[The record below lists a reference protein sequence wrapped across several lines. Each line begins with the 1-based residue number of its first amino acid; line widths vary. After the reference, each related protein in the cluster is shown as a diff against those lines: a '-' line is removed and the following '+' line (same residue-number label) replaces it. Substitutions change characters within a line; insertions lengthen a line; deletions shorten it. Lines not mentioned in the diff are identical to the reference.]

1 MRPLSAGGHREL
13 RAHIS
18 KNLVQLRLIPSQS
31 RARAYSSQRQAARPV
46 RLGQVHN
53 LIQGIPRPAD
63 RYVPVPA
70 WPGRT
75 LASSLLES
83 MLHQRRAHVLSQA
96 LAQPAGLCARKAKD
110 RFCGVWVARRR
121 RLEGCAFAGACR
133 ARGAPAQPTRM
144 AGKTVGRVITWNPF
158 FRDRV
163 PPPHR
168 LIVLGSKPSPVIYTL
183 RSHPEQRRSG
193 CVAGCGSACRSPR
206 LLWRRPGPGFGR
218 RADAC
223 CDHAFAP
230 YWPPGKTGQTQRSR
244 WPRETCGTVTAARH
258 HHAWGRAW
266 RPQAPSFLQTL

>member
-18 KNLVQLRLIPSQS
+18 KNLVQLRLLPSQS

-46 RLGQVHN
+46 RVGQVHN

-70 WPGRT
+70 WPGHT

-121 RLEGCAFAGACR
+121 RLERCAFAGACR

-163 PPPHR
+163 PSPHR

-244 WPRETCGTVTAARH
+244 WPRETCGTATAARH
-258 HHAWGRAW
+258 HHAWGRA
-266 RPQAPSFLQTL
+266 